1 MNRRPLPVYERLTGK
16 LRFRDRLVHERR
28 RKPAPLVETLL
39 LRFHEAGW
47 PEALESPLPEG
58 VFDPRQQLIEA
69 VRRLNKGL
77 HGRLIRFHVRGS
89 VITWEDR
96 AVDRRERRAL
106 RRQAA
111 KRKASSERRPSRA
124 WPNDAGQKM
133 NRKTADQMNRA
144 TG

>member
-1 MNRRPLPVYERLTGK
+1 MRSINRRPLPVYERLTGR
-16 LRFRDRLVHERR
+16 LRFRDTLVHERK

-39 LRFHEAGW
+39 LRFNEAGW

-77 HGRLIRFHVRGS
+77 RGTLIRFHVRGS

-96 AVDRRERRAL
+96 AVDQREHRAPRREEEVGRRA
-106 RRQAA
+106 RAESRMA
-111 KRKASSERRPSRA
+111 K
-124 WPNDAGQKM
+124 GC
-133 NRKTADQMNRA
+133 TAKVE
-144 TG
+144 